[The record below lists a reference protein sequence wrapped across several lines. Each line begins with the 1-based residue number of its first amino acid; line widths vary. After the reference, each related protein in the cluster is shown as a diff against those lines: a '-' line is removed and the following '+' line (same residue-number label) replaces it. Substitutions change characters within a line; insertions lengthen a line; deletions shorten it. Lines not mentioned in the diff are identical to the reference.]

1 MDTSLT
7 LDPVQARAL
16 FDAAMASV
24 PVIAIVRLSDADSA
38 VQVASAVHAGG
49 IRLIEVTLTTA
60 GALDAVEA
68 MRSAGLDGLSVGVG
82 SIRTPEEARRSIDAG
97 AGYLVTPTTK
107 PDVIETS
114 HAAGVPIIS
123 GGLTP
128 TELDTA
134 HQAGADYVK
143 LFPASAV
150 SPRYLREVLAPMPD
164 LRIVPTGGV
173 TADTIAE
180 FRTAG
185 AVGVGIGSALVDS
198 RVVAA
203 ADWAELERRASALV
217 AAWHG

>member
-1 MDTSLT
+1 MDTSFT

-114 HAAGVPIIS
+114 RAAGVPMVS

-128 TELDTA
+128 TELDSA

>member
-1 MDTSLT
+1 MDTSFT
-7 LDPVQARAL
+7 LDPVQARAS
-16 FDAAMASV
+16 FEAAMATV
-24 PVIAIVRLSDADSA
+24 PVIAIVRLADADSA
-38 VQVASAVHAGG
+38 VRVASAVYAGG

-60 GALDAVEA
+60 GALDAVGA

-82 SIRTPEEARRSIDAG
+82 SVRTPEQAGQSIEVG
-97 AGYLVTPTTK
+97 AEYLVSPTTN
-107 PDVIETS
+107 PAVIDVARTA
-114 HAAGVPIIS
+114 HVPVVS

-173 TADTIAE
+173 TAENVPE
-180 FRTAG
+180 FRAAG
-185 AVGVGIGSALVDS
+185 AVGVGIGSALVDA

-203 ADWAELERRASALV
+203 ADWPELQQRASALV